1 MRLTPNLH
9 LDLDSL
15 NLEAAER
22 TLCVEALNAA
32 GTIIEAAALLGV
44 TRHAL
49 KRRIIKHRIEWPVRR
64 AIVHDVAP
72 VSVSAPMAPVAPVA
86 ASA

>member
-1 MRLTPNLH
+1 MRLNLTIETFN
-9 LDLDSL
+9 LDTV
-15 NLEAAER
+15 ER

-32 GTIIEAAALLGV
+32 GTIVDAAALLGL

>member
-49 KRRIIKHRIEWPVRR
+49 KRRIIKHKIEWPVRR
-64 AIVHDVAP
+64 AIAHGSVAP
-72 VSVSAPMAPVAPVA
+72 VGVSGLA
-86 ASA
+86 AAGSGSAN